1 VTPTLRPFSFSEMLD
16 RAFGLSVRTLLPV
29 AAIVALTFAVG
40 GGGAWAIFY
49 VGATLAHAPSVLTF
63 ILGCLFLFAIVV
75 AGYGAAFTGQVDAYF
90 GRPVQLA
97 RMLTGAR
104 RTWPQLSLLFVIYL
118 AICGLLAGIV
128 IALFYAGVWFG
139 GHLPFI
145 RSWPGA
151 IIGIG
156 FLILF
161 VGIIIALYGFIFSL
175 GYIAF
180 VGCVAEWSPALEAW
194 ERGWKRSAA
203 DGRAWRTAGYGVL
216 ILFGGFAVTLAFQ
229 FMGLGIAALLPKGTL
244 VVGLAAG
251 APVVLS
257 NLLYFV
263 FQLAFFVVYYA
274 DLRIR
279 TEGLDLAIQSDSL
292 KPVTA
297 GAPAEA

>member
-1 VTPTLRPFSFSEMLD
+1 MTPTLRPLSFSEMLD
-16 RAFGLSVRTLLPV
+16 RAFVLSVRTVLPM
-29 AAIVALTFAVG
+29 AAVIGLTVG
-40 GGGAWAIFY
+40 LGFGGAWTMVY
-49 VGATLAHAPSVLTF
+49 VGVVFAHAPGIAPAIIACV
-63 ILGCLFLFAIVV
+63 FLFAVIV
-75 AGYGAAFTGQVDAYF
+75 AGCGAALTGQIDAYF
-90 GRPVQLA
+90 GRPVQLS

-104 RTWPQLSLLFVIYL
+104 RTWPQLSLLFIIYL

-139 GHLPFI
+139 
-145 RSWPGA
+145 
-151 IIGIG
+151 

-161 VGIIIALYGFIFSL
+161 VCLIIALYGFVFSL
-175 GYIAF
+175 GYVAF

-203 DGRAWRTAGYGVL
+203 DGRAWRTTGYGAL

-229 FMGLGIAALLPKGTL
+229 LMGLGIAALFPKGTL
-244 VVGLAAG
+244 LSGLATSG
-251 APVVLS
+251 PVVLS
-257 NLLYFV
+257 NLFYYV

-292 KPVTA
+292 EPVAA

>member
-1 VTPTLRPFSFSEMLD
+1 MTPTLRPLSFSEMLD
-16 RAFGLSVRTLLPV
+16 RAFVLSVRTVLPM
-29 AAIVALTFAVG
+29 AAVIGLTVG
-40 GGGAWAIFY
+40 LGFGGAWTMVY
-49 VGATLAHAPSVLTF
+49 VGVVFAHAPGIAPAIIACV
-63 ILGCLFLFAIVV
+63 FLFAVIV
-75 AGYGAAFTGQVDAYF
+75 AGCGAALTGQIDAYF
-90 GRPVQLA
+90 GRPVQLS

-104 RTWPQLSLLFVIYL
+104 RTWPQLSLLFIIYL

-145 RSWPGA
+145 RIWPGA

-161 VGIIIALYGFIFSL
+161 VCLIIALYGFVFSL
-175 GYIAF
+175 GYVAL

-203 DGRAWRTAGYGVL
+203 DGRAWRTTGYGAL

-229 FMGLGIAALLPKGTL
+229 LMGLGIAALFPKGTL
-244 VVGLAAG
+244 LSGLATSG
-251 APVVLS
+251 PVVLS
-257 NLLYFV
+257 NLFYYV

-292 KPVTA
+292 EPVAA

>member
-1 VTPTLRPFSFSEMLD
+1 MTPALRPLSFSEMLD
-16 RAFGLSVRTLLPV
+16 RAFVLSLRTLLPM
-29 AAIVALTFAVG
+29 AAVVALMVG
-40 GGGAWAIFY
+40 LAFGGAWTIVY
-49 VGATLAHAPSVLTF
+49 LGVVVAHAPSLVPA
-63 ILGCLFLFAIVV
+63 IFAGLYVFAVIV
-75 AGYGAAFTGQVDAYF
+75 AGHAAALTGLIDAYF
-90 GRPVQLA
+90 GRPVQLS

-118 AICGLLAGIV
+118 AICGLLGGVV

-139 GHLPFI
+139 NQLPFV

-151 IIGIG
+151 IVGIG
-156 FLILF
+156 FVILF
-161 VGIIIALYGFIFSL
+161 ICIVIALYGFVLTL

-203 DGRAWRTAGYGVL
+203 EGRAWRTAGFGVL
-216 ILFGGFAVTLAFQ
+216 ILFGGLAVTLAFQ
-229 FMGLGIAALLPKGTL
+229 LMGLGIAALLPKGTL
-244 VVGLAAG
+244 LSGLVAG

-257 NLLYFV
+257 NLFYIV
-263 FQLAFFVVYYA
+263 FQWAFFVVYYV

-279 TEGLDLAIQSDSL
+279 TEGLDLVIQSDSL
-292 KPVTA
+292 KPAVA